1 MLSILKDF
9 SMIYPVTKSTALSCP
24 TVTNIIPANIVAR
37 EIQIIVHMSACLNVC
52 SLTRSLFSLY
62 QRFDIIIKTEIY
74 C

>member
-37 EIQIIVHMSACLNVC
+37 EIQIIVYMSACLNVC
-52 SLTRSLFSLY
+52 
-62 QRFDIIIKTEIY
+62 